1 MTAGE
6 REGDEGRGSFRTTG
20 TRRRRGKESKTQTR
34 RQREA
39 EGSACLGCVCAGPA
53 LGGARAL
60 AAPPL
65 GPPVFQES
73 WGREERKLT
82 GDSAIPVIPDE
93 IAARALACQEVG
105 AEQPGRGRGWP
116 EKSLANSFPIPSC
129 LSPGDLDV
137 AVGRVVLSLGWR
149 KDSSAQ

>member
-65 GPPVFQES
+65 GPPAFQES
-73 WGREERKLT
+73 WGREETDGSELREGNDPL
-82 GDSAIPVIPDE
+82 P
-93 IAARALACQEVG
+93 
-105 AEQPGRGRGWP
+105 WP
-116 EKSLANSFPIPSC
+116 ELY
-129 LSPGDLDV
+129 LEQL
-137 AVGRVVLSLGWR
+137 
-149 KDSSAQ
+149 